1 MSAVVTTC
9 ELEEV
14 IYGVASYG
22 RKNTSADSHMK
33 VCKGKFIYDQR
44 SA

>member
-1 MSAVVTTC
+1 MSAGVTTC
-9 ELEEV
+9 ELVEV

-22 RKNTSADSHMK
+22 RKNTSADSRMK
-33 VCKGKFIYDQR
+33 MAKVRFIYDQC

>member
-9 ELEEV
+9 ELVEV

-22 RKNTSADSHMK
+22 RKNTSADSHTE
-33 VCKGKFIYDQR
+33 VAKGKIHIP
-44 SA
+44 SV